1 MSKKKGLSVEEKR
14 SKLLE
19 IFYEKKE
26 FFTLKEL
33 EKIAPKEKG
42 IVVQSVKDV
51 LMSLVHDNLVDSDKI
66 GTSVFFWAFPSK
78 ERNAKKKTLDDLKS
92 RLAEEN
98 AKLKTAREKII
109 SAKVGR
115 EDTEKRM
122 KLLQN
127 RQNLLADE
135 EKLTLELQKYK
146 ESDPETLERKKQEI
160 KVAKEAANQWTDNIF
175 TIKTWCK
182 DRCNVEESQIEKSF
196 NIPADLDYLS

>member
-1 MSKKKGLSVEEKR
+1 MSKKKGLSVDEKR

-26 FFTLKEL
+26 FFTYDFQEL

-51 LMSLVHDNLVDSDKI
+51 LMSLVHDNIVDTDKI

-78 ERNAKKKTLDDLKS
+78 ERNAKRKKLDDLKC

-98 AKLKTAREKII
+98 TTLKSIREKII

-122 KLLQN
+122 KILQN
-127 RQNLLADE
+127 RQIMLADE

-146 ESDPETLERKKQEI
+146 ESDPETLERKKKEI
-160 KVAKEAANQWTDNIF
+160 KIAKEAANQWTDNIF
-175 TIKTWCK
+175 SIKTWCRNK
-182 DRCNVEESQIEKSF
+182 YNVEESVLDKDF
-196 NIPADLDYLS
+196 RIPSDLDY

>member
-115 EDTEKRM
+115 EDTDKRM